1 MNRNRISN
9 IQVYT
14 GGNTDNNSATPRSH
28 TPTVSLVIPV
38 HNAEPYLTDCLRSI
52 AAQTF
57 QDFEALIIDDSSTD
71 DSRQIAA
78 GFCSAD
84 NRFRLVPIPHSGV
97 SRARNTGIDLARGE
111 YLGFVDADDCM
122 LPRALESMLDTIKST
137 GAEVCVGKFVRGV
150 TWPLETTPVRSGRR
164 NATVMSYNQAM
175 EKALYQKII
184 LNSPWGMLMKRQLL
198 GKDVRFREGIRY
210 EDLDA
215 FYRFY
220 EPADLIAYLH
230 EPVYFY
236 RQVSNSFIH
245 RWRPERLDALDVTDR
260 MVDYMAI
267 NHPSLIRAARDRRFS
282 ACYNM
287 LLRLLHYGV
296 DNEVAVKR
304 CMAVIKS
311 ERLSTI
317 LSTRIRL
324 KNRVGAV
331 ISYFG
336 LPFLKLIARRM
347 PVQ

>member
-1 MNRNRISN
+1 MSRNRISD
-9 IQVYT
+9 IQVYPES
-14 GGNTDNNSATPRSH
+14 NTDYNSATFRPH
-28 TPTVSLVIPV
+28 TPTVSIVIPV

-52 AAQTF
+52 AVQTF
-57 QDFEALIIDDSSTD
+57 QDFEALIIDDSSND
-71 DSRQIAA
+71 GSRQIAA
-78 GFCSAD
+78 RFCSAD
-84 NRFRLVPIPHSGV
+84 DRFRLVPIPHSGV

-122 LPRALESMLDTIKST
+122 MPWALKSMLDTIKST

-150 TWPLETTPVRSGRR
+150 TWPVETTDLRGSR
-164 NATVMSYNQAM
+164 NVTVMSYNQAM

-184 LNSPWGMLMKRQLL
+184 LNSPWGMLIKRELL
-198 GKDVRFREGIRY
+198 GKNIRFREGIRY

-220 EPADLIAYLH
+220 EPANLIAYLP

-260 MVDYMAI
+260 MVDYMAA

-296 DNEVAVKR
+296 DDDDAKKR
-304 CMAVIKS
+304 CLAVIKS

-317 LSTRIRL
+317 LSSRIRL
-324 KNRVGAV
+324 KNRIGAA

-336 LPFLKLIARRM
+336 LPFLKLIARRL